1 MPTVSATSATKEK
14 TPRVAERDLDWL
26 FYTLKNQ
33 VMYLDTEDD
42 RRFEISKVRQKNE
55 KIFGDYNL
63 FRVAEVTDPWKLSS
77 EAMAN
82 ENRPLGLQNVTV
94 LFEEAEWESILWGH
108 SSITVKDYV
117 IENILSFR
125 TYSSKII
132 TVPDVI
138 SLDYTVV
145 VLVGAQ

>member
-1 MPTVSATSATKEK
+1 MILRVEFLHSA
-14 TPRVAERDLDWL
+14 WL

-63 FRVAEVTDPWKLSS
+63 FRIAEVNDPWRLTS

-82 ENRPLGLQNVTV
+82 ENRPLSLQNVKV
-94 LFEEAEWESILWGH
+94 IFEEAEWENIHWGV
-108 SSITVKDYV
+108 SSITVKDFV
-117 IENILSFR
+117 IENILSFKY
-125 TYSSKII
+125 YSSKII

-138 SLDYTVV
+138 SLD
-145 VLVGAQ
+145 